1 MIYFLLFWVFFKIG
15 VFGFGGGM
23 AMISLIRMEV
33 VDHYAWLTASQFAD
47 LLAISQV
54 TPGPISINTATFIG
68 YTQAG
73 IVGSLVA
80 TAALVLPNLILLAL
94 VLKYFL
100 AHRASRV
107 ARSVMSFLLPVVSG
121 LILSAALMMCS
132 SDIFSNVFTMLV
144 FVVVLSVNLLTRV
157 NPIFLILL
165 SALAGYLMSISFP
178 VAI

>member
-33 VDHYAWLTASQFAD
+33 VDHYAWLSASQFAD
-47 LLAISQV
+47 LLAVSQV
-54 TPGPISINTATFIG
+54 TPGPISVNTATFIG

-73 IVGSLVA
+73 IAGSLVA
-80 TAALVLPNLILLAL
+80 TAALILPNFILLAL
-94 VLKYFL
+94 VLRFYL
-100 AHRASRV
+100 ARRDSRV
-107 ARSVMSFLLPVVSG
+107 SRSVLSFLLPVVSG
-121 LILSAALMMCS
+121 LIISAALMMCS
-132 SDIFSNVFTMLV
+132 SDIFSSVFTMLV
-144 FVVVLSVNLLTRV
+144 FAAVLSVNLLTRV
-157 NPIFLILL
+157 NPILLILF